1 MKFFSKKEVDTDI
14 NVIEPKEIEVDIKEK
29 ETLTVSEL
37 LEMCLNHFIITKPQ
51 TIGLVS
57 RGQKSKES
65 LNNELKTFLQG
76 NDVSEETL
84 QKVQTEFDKYI
95 WGYGKLDDLIN
106 NNDDVS
112 DIKILA
118 YDNIRIKKLG
128 DRMDSGIKFSSE
140 DELKNFVN
148 FVAIKNGTTM
158 AEINA
163 LQKISDKKTSE
174 KAILRINIASEYV
187 NSIDTPY
194 LHIRKIPK
202 NKLDLKK
209 LIELGFCTKEEAEY
223 LLNAVKKGL
232 SIIFTG
238 KGGSG
243 KTTLMNAL
251 LDEIPHNKSGL
262 VIQEAEELFS
272 NTHPDMMF
280 QTVRYS
286 KGESKIQYTLKDLA
300 INGLLT
306 DLDCFIIGEIKGEE
320 AIYFLNA
327 SYTGHICWGS
337 VHGNNSK
344 EALNKLADYM
354 KYGSDYSKDELL
366 SMLKEIDLVIFMKDF
381 GIREMSEISGYDEIN
396 KKVQYNK
403 IFENSKRIS
412 SSCEKVL
419 NKLNS

>member
-1 MKFFSKKEVDTDI
+1 MRFFSKKEVDTDI
-14 NVIEPKEIEVDIKEK
+14 NIIEPKEIEVDTEEK
-29 ETLTVSEL
+29 TVLTVSEL
-37 LEMCLNHFIITKPQ
+37 LEMCLNHFIVTKPQ

-65 LNNELKTFLQG
+65 LNNELRAFLQG

-84 QKVQTEFDKYI
+84 KKVQTEFDKYI

-112 DIKILA
+112 DIKILS

-209 LIELGFCTKEEAEY
+209 LVELGFCTEEEAEY

-403 IFENSKRIS
+403 IFENGKRIS

>member
-37 LEMCLNHFIITKPQ
+37 LEMCLNHFIVTKPQ

-76 NDVSEETL
+76 NEVSEETL

-112 DIKILA
+112 DIKILS

-128 DRMDSGIKFSSE
+128 KRMTSDVKFSSK
-140 DELKNFVN
+140 DEVRRFVE
-148 FVAIKNGTTM
+148 FVAIKNGSTL

-163 LQKISDKKTSE
+163 LQKFTDKTTSE
-174 KAILRINIASEYV
+174 KFILRINIATEYV
-187 NSIDTPY
+187 NSIETPY
-194 LHIRKIPK
+194 LHIRKIAK
-202 NKLDLKK
+202 NKLDMKK
-209 LIELGFCTKEEAEY
+209 LIELGFCTEEEAEY

-251 LDEIPHNKSGL
+251 LDEIPHDKSGL

-306 DLDCFIIGEIKGEE
+306 DLDCFVIGEIKGEE
-320 AIYFLNA
+320 ALYFLNA
-327 SYTGHICWGS
+327 SYTGHICWGG

-354 KYGSDYSKDELL
+354 KYASDYSKDELL
-366 SMLKEIDLVIFMKDF
+366 SMLKDIDLVIFMKNF